1 MDFNYRTNGEQ
12 ASPYSFLTEQAS
24 RAGYLRPPG
33 NDFLEQRK
41 LREAIL
47 IELEKERIRQEV
59 IATEIARK
67 RAVVDELRRGQNGSI
82 ERSIGFANHSH
93 ESLAEERIGM
103 SLEKWLGIR
112 AATRQETAPFH
123 YRYH

>member
-1 MDFNYRTNGEQ
+1 M
-12 ASPYSFLTEQAS
+12 
-24 RAGYLRPPG
+24 RPPG

-47 IELEKERIRQEV
+47 IELEKERIRKEV

-67 RAVVDELRRGQNGSI
+67 RAVVDELRGGQNGSI

-93 ESLAEERIGM
+93 ESLVEERIGM